1 MNRIALAAFLALF
14 ALAAGASPM
23 KCVDKSGKVRYV
35 DASEAI
41 LVENCQ
47 PLRDSTNVIR
57 PQEGAAK
64 PAKATKPPAAADD
77 ETRKR
82 DLEIAAA
89 EKRLAD
95 AKQKLADQE
104 AVRFGDE
111 RNYARVLE
119 RLKPYQEAVEDAE
132 KLLQELKQK
141 QR

>member
-1 MNRIALAAFLALF
+1 MTTRALLAAFLALF
-14 ALAAGASPM
+14 AIEAGAAPV
-23 KCVDKSGKVRYV
+23 KCVDKSGKIRYV
-35 DASEAI
+35 DGSEAI

-57 PQEGAAK
+57 PQPGAST
-64 PAKATKPPAAADD
+64 PSKAARPPAGDGDAG
-77 ETRKR
+77 KR
-82 DLEIAAA
+82 DAEIAAA